1 MKGITVNASCWHR
14 RTDGHR
20 HETEAMVCLTAEDN
34 ASNMGVGQGKLIIV
48 LAMLFGNNVVRTMI
62 AML

>member
-1 MKGITVNASCWHR
+1 
-14 RTDGHR
+14 
-20 HETEAMVCLTAEDN
+20 MVCLTAEDK
-34 ASNMGVGQGKLIIV
+34 ASNMAFGTGRFFIV